1 MHQRPDH
8 QHRKEQQEN
17 GIDDLTNPDRNLT
30 GSERE
35 EQNECKENCRENQK
49 RQRLAR
55 GVRQHRRH
63 AGGKRRRCAAGDG
76 KERSDGQV
84 QKARKEH
91 AVALADL
98 AR

>member
-17 GIDDLTNPDRNLT
+17 GIDDLT

-63 AGGKRRRCAAGDG
+63 AGGKRRRRAAGDG
-76 KERSDGQV
+76 EERSDSQV
-84 QKARKEH
+84 QKTGKEH